1 MPWAVTRLLMAFREA
16 QMWGGNAGH
25 AMGPALCLIPAQ
37 CVQFPNNCGSSDMQG
52 LLLAGT
58 FVSIQTVL
66 GSKR

>member
-1 MPWAVTRLLMAFREA
+1 MAFREA

-37 CVQFPNNCGSSDMQG
+37 CVQFPNNCGSGDMQG

>member
-1 MPWAVTRLLMAFREA
+1 MSWVVTRLLMAFREA

-37 CVQFPNNCGSSDMQG
+37 CVQFPNNYGSGDTQG

-66 GSKR
+66 VSKR